1 MRAFVLS
8 GAFAGAAVA
17 AANGPWAQCGGN
29 GWAGESTCV
38 DGYTCTVSNEWYS
51 QCLPGSAA
59 PAPAPEPAPTTTLVT
74 STKAA
79 TSTAAAP
86 TSTSGKGK
94 LKWFGI
100 NQSVA
105 EFGEKTLPGVWGK
118 EFYFPSDDTIATLI
132 KDGYNA
138 FRVAFL
144 MERLVPD
151 KMTGPANAAYL
162 ANLTHTVDTI
172 TKGGAYAILDS
183 HNYGRYYG
191 NIITDASEFKAYW
204 TTLAT
209 AFKGNDK
216 VVFDTN
222 NEWHDVDQSVVL
234 SLNQAAIDAIR
245 GAGATSQWIFA
256 EGNSW
261 TGAWHWNTTNDNL
274 KALKDPQ
281 DKLAYEMHQYLDSD
295 GSGTSADCVSA
306 DIGVQR
312 IVGATEWL
320 KQNGKKGIIGE
331 FAGGANTQCQTAI
344 KGMLDHMEANS
355 DVWMGAV
362 WWAGGPWWADY
373 IFSFE
378 PPSGTAY
385 KYYNSMLKAYAP

>member
-8 GAFAGAAVA
+8 STFAGAALA
-17 AANGPWAQCGGN
+17 AANGPYAQCGGN

-38 DGYTCTVSNEWYS
+38 DGYTCTFSNDWYS
-51 QCLPGSAA
+51 QCLPGAA
-59 PAPAPEPAPTTTLVT
+59 PAPAPTTKAPTTTLVT
-74 STKAA
+74 STK
-79 TSTAAAP
+79 TTAAGAP
-86 TSTSGKGK
+86 TSTSKGK
-94 LKWFGI
+94 FKWFGI

-105 EFGEKTLPGVWGK
+105 EFGEKNLPGVWGK
-118 EFYFPSDDTIATLI
+118 DFYFPSDETIATLI
-132 KDGYNA
+132 SQGYNA

-151 KMTGPANAAYL
+151 KLTASASAGYL

-172 TKGGAYAILDS
+172 TKAGAYAILDS

-191 NIITDASEFKAYW
+191 NVITDASQFKAYYA
-204 TTLAT
+204 TLAG

-222 NEWHDVDQSVVL
+222 NEWHDVDQQVVL
-234 SLNQAAIDAIR
+234 DMNQAAIDAIR
-245 GAGATSQWIFA
+245 AAGATSQYIFA

-281 DKLAYEMHQYLDSD
+281 DKLVYEMHQYLDGD
-295 GSGTSADCVSA
+295 GSGTSDVCVSGE
-306 DIGVQR
+306 IGVQR
-312 IVGATEWL
+312 VVGATEWL
-320 KQNGKKGIIGE
+320 RQNGKKGIIGE
-331 FAGGANTQCQTAI
+331 YAGGANSQCEAAV
-344 KGMLDHMEANS
+344 KGMLDHMLANS
-355 DVWMGAV
+355 DVWMGAI

-373 IFSFE
+373 IYSFE
-378 PPSGTAY
+378 PPSGTGY
-385 KYYNSMLKAYAP
+385 KYYNSILKAYAP

>member
-118 EFYFPSDDTIATLI
+118 EFYFPSDDTIAVST
-132 KDGYNA
+132 
-138 FRVAFL
+138 
-144 MERLVPD
+144 P
-151 KMTGPANAAYL
+151 
-162 ANLTHTVDTI
+162 
-172 TKGGAYAILDS
+172 
-183 HNYGRYYG
+183 
-191 NIITDASEFKAYW
+191 IITSSRSTMYTVEK
-204 TTLAT
+204 
-209 AFKGNDK
+209 
-216 VVFDTN
+216 
-222 NEWHDVDQSVVL
+222 
-234 SLNQAAIDAIR
+234 
-245 GAGATSQWIFA
+245 
-256 EGNSW
+256 
-261 TGAWHWNTTNDNL
+261 
-274 KALKDPQ
+274 
-281 DKLAYEMHQYLDSD
+281 
-295 GSGTSADCVSA
+295 
-306 DIGVQR
+306 
-312 IVGATEWL
+312 
-320 KQNGKKGIIGE
+320 
-331 FAGGANTQCQTAI
+331 
-344 KGMLDHMEANS
+344 
-355 DVWMGAV
+355 
-362 WWAGGPWWADY
+362 
-373 IFSFE
+373 
-378 PPSGTAY
+378 
-385 KYYNSMLKAYAP
+385 